1 MKILVI
7 GETYSSNLGDPLI
20 CQSVEWIIAKFSD
33 ATIEHMDLS
42 GRTAFL
48 PPQYSNEKSRDVVK
62 KNVLKSYLKQSFLV
76 NFILTRKHSK
86 LLLTQNKKFYDEQ
99 LNKSYDLVIFAGG
112 QMFLDYFIPSIHYIV
127 NLLDKK
133 RVPIIFNACGVG
145 KITKQN
151 ADKLKE
157 TLLKPSVIS
166 VTSRDDV
173 DYLNHLLNKDDF
185 VKSIFDPA
193 IVASKMYQI
202 EKQPSELIGLG
213 VMWVEHFSVE
223 QLLKFWQAIIGEL
236 DSRNI
241 AWKLFTN
248 GGEKDYQLCSLLLK
262 KLSLYDKKND
272 YLLDRATEPEKFVE
286 QVSLFNRIISFR
298 LHSLITSYS
307 LGIPSVAVE
316 WDTKVRQFYDKIHLP
331 QSVFTIEAN
340 ATVVVDTILEID
352 ADELVRNRDIHLTT
366 MLNQVQQTLLV
377 QKIVEEEI

>member
-48 PPQYSNEKSRDVVK
+48 PPKYSNEKSRDVVK

-173 DYLNHLLNKDDF
+173 DYLNHLLNKNDY

-223 QLLKFWQAIIGEL
+223 QLLSFWQGVITEL
-236 DSRNI
+236 DRRNI
-241 AWKLFTN
+241 DWKLFTN
-248 GGEKDYQLCSLLLK
+248 GGEKDYQLGLLVLK
-262 KLSLYDKKND
+262 KLSLEDEKSHR
-272 YLLDRATEPEKFVE
+272 LVVRATNPRQFTE
-286 QVSLFNRIISFR
+286 QISSFSRIISFR

-316 WDTKVRQFYDKIHLP
+316 WDKKVRQFYEKIHLP
-331 QSVFTIEAN
+331 QSVFAIEAEPSL
-340 ATVVVDTILEID
+340 VVDTVLAID
-352 ADELVRNRDIHLTT
+352 KDDLARNRDSHLAA
-366 MLNQVQQTLLV
+366 MLDQVQKTLTV
-377 QKIVEEEI
+377 VEEEI

>member
-1 MKILVI
+1 
-7 GETYSSNLGDPLI
+7 
-20 CQSVEWIIAKFSD
+20 
-33 ATIEHMDLS
+33 
-42 GRTAFL
+42 
-48 PPQYSNEKSRDVVK
+48 
-62 KNVLKSYLKQSFLV
+62 
-76 NFILTRKHSK
+76 
-86 LLLTQNKKFYDEQ
+86 
-99 LNKSYDLVIFAGG
+99 
-112 QMFLDYFIPSIHYIV
+112 
-127 NLLDKK
+127 
-133 RVPIIFNACGVG
+133 
-145 KITKQN
+145 
-151 ADKLKE
+151 
-157 TLLKPSVIS
+157 
-166 VTSRDDV
+166 
-173 DYLNHLLNKDDF
+173 
-185 VKSIFDPA
+185 
-193 IVASKMYQI
+193 MYQI

-366 MLNQVQQTLLV
+366 MLNQVQQTLLA

>member
-1 MKILVI
+1 MNILVI

-48 PPQYSNEKSRDVVK
+48 PPKYSNEKSRDVVK

-173 DYLNHLLNKDDF
+173 DFLNHLLNKNDY

-262 KLSLYDKKND
+262 KLFLYDKKMTIYSIGQLNLKS
-272 YLLDRATEPEKFVE
+272 LLNRLVY
-286 QVSLFNRIISFR
+286 SIGLF
-298 LHSLITSYS
+298 
-307 LGIPSVAVE
+307 
-316 WDTKVRQFYDKIHLP
+316 HLDFI
-331 QSVFTIEAN
+331 VLLR
-340 ATVVVDTILEID
+340 VIL
-352 ADELVRNRDIHLTT
+352 
-366 MLNQVQQTLLV
+366 
-377 QKIVEEEI
+377 